1 MAILEIVAG
10 IIAGPAGRVVEAPV
24 REIVHEVL
32 RQHNLARPE
41 DLHRV
46 NSEVTSLRGEVQSLQ
61 GRLDELLNKID
72 SLATPAK
79 AAPATAKKAAP
90 AAAKKAAP
98 AAAKKAAAKKAAPK
112 KAAPAAAKK
121 AAAKKAAPKKAAAK
135 TSAKKAGK
143 RGRPSLSHLICQ
155 IHGCKADHRSK
166 GFCSKHYQTWRRG
179 MLKGYVGPNGAIT
192 QGKMNLHVD
201 KKLSGKAFKSSGKGK
216 TLKITVG
223 GEAAAHTLAG

>member
-1 MAILEIVAG
+1 MAIREIVAG

-46 NSEVTSLRGEVQSLQ
+46 NSEVTSLRGEVQTLQ
-61 GRLDELLNKID
+61 GRLDELLNKLD

-79 AAPATAKKAAP
+79 AAPAPAKKAAP
-90 AAAKKAAP
+90 AP
-98 AAAKKAAAKKAAPK
+98 AKKAAPK
-112 KAAPAAAKK
+112 KAAPKK
-121 AAAKKAAPKKAAAK
+121 AAPKKAAPKKAAPKKAAAK
-135 TSAKKAGK
+135 KAAAKTAQAKAGK
-143 RGRPSLSHLICQ
+143 RGRPSLSHLTCQ
-155 IHGCKADHRSK
+155 IHGCKGEHRSK

-179 MLKGYVGPNGAIT
+179 VLKGYVGPKGAIT
-192 QGKMNLHVD
+192 QGKINLLVD

-216 TLKITVG
+216 SLKITVG
-223 GEAAAHTLAG
+223 GDAAAHTLVG